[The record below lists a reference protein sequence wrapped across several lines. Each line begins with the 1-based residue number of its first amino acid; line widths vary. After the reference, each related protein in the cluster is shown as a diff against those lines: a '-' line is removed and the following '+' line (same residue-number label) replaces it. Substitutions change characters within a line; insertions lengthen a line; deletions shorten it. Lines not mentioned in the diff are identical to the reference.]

1 MGYTYHKNRKDMK
14 YFKLNKQQQESIAL
28 GGSSAL
34 FPNGVEIVT
43 ESRDFQSSDVG
54 KLLVIVVP
62 NILLTTPVGNS
73 VGVNNIGKVIGIYA
87 IADNIKY
94 YNGANSTVNI
104 LNVIG
109 AYPSELLTVVI
120 GDNAGQ
126 TTLTA
131 VGTSLIEDG
140 GVVKTALR
148 YLYDKVNASDGDGDI
163 FITKTK
169 AEIDA
174 LISTNALVKGATYKI
189 TGVHPTLYN
198 DGTNSGTTIIL
209 KAISENVLETQGTG
223 IFYNPKYNQ
232 SIDGF
237 GIWDNKMYGTLSN
250 VVGVFDYLNKELV
263 TADNSAT
270 GLMLAD
276 GMIQWVSGDWS
287 AALSITGSVSGAT
300 ADVDDFVTPSYSIG
314 DKVIWGGYSW
324 TNVNGNVGTS
334 TDVLNLDSEWT
345 KDVYDTTNYNL
356 AYDVI
361 EYDYANDFINR
372 RVYNLEIR
380 IYN

>member
-1 MGYTYHKNRKDMK
+1 MK

-169 AEIDA
+169 AEIERR
-174 LISTNALVKGATYKI
+174 L
-189 TGVHPTLYN
+189 
-198 DGTNSGTTIIL
+198 
-209 KAISENVLETQGTG
+209 
-223 IFYNPKYNQ
+223 PKTR
-232 SIDGF
+232 
-237 GIWDNKMYGTLSN
+237 W
-250 VVGVFDYLNKELV
+250 
-263 TADNSAT
+263 
-270 GLMLAD
+270 
-276 GMIQWVSGDWS
+276 
-287 AALSITGSVSGAT
+287 
-300 ADVDDFVTPSYSIG
+300 
-314 DKVIWGGYSW
+314 
-324 TNVNGNVGTS
+324 
-334 TDVLNLDSEWT
+334 
-345 KDVYDTTNYNL
+345 NY
-356 AYDVI
+356 
-361 EYDYANDFINR
+361 
-372 RVYNLEIR
+372 
-380 IYN
+380 